1 MNEQQHRATPPEPA
15 DQATTAVP
23 AAHANAHTKGA
34 SDRGASGDGCEHPPA
49 HNRDDDRDHDQAHDH
64 DHEHAFT
71 WAEGVRI
78 ALVTLAA
85 AAVWFRLWEPLHSIS
100 VIGVIGLAIGGWPI
114 FSEAF
119 ENLLARRM
127 TMELSM
133 SIAIVAA
140 AAISQFFT
148 ALVITLFVLVA
159 EILEGMTVS
168 RGRRAIRDLLDFL
181 PRAIAVRRSG
191 AVSEIGAEELA
202 PGDAVLVNPG
212 GRIPVDG
219 TVIAGNSFV
228 DQSRITGESLP
239 VEKTAGSTVFAG
251 SINQSGAL
259 EIRAER
265 IGRDTSYGKIIEAV
279 EQAERSRAP
288 VQRLADRLAGYLVY
302 FALGA
307 ALLTYILTHNI
318 RSTISVI
325 IVAGA
330 CGIAAGTPLAILGAI
345 GRAARGGAIVKGG
358 LYLEQLG
365 RVDTVVLDK
374 TGTLTF
380 GQPEIRALH
389 PSDGVDP
396 MALLDA
402 AAAAELR
409 SEHPLGKTIVERA
422 RASGR
427 TLIEPERFGYRPGRG
442 IDATV
447 AGEEVLV
454 GNLALMQER
463 GISIPAILATAHRGS
478 SEIYVA
484 RAGALLG
491 TIEIADRIRPE
502 AWNAIAAIHA
512 LGART
517 VLLTGDTRAV
527 AESVAAQLG
536 ITELATDLL
545 PEDKR
550 VYVQRLVGS
559 GRAVAMVGDGINDAP
574 ALIEAQVGIAM
585 GSGTDVARESAE
597 VVLLGN
603 DLEKLAETL
612 AIARRT
618 RRIIWANFAGTIGVD
633 MIGIALAAMGLLDPL
648 LAAFI
653 HVASEL
659 TFILNSA
666 RLLPARHSGWIEHRR
681 SGLSADAGRGVTV

>member
-1 MNEQQHRATPPEPA
+1 VAIADGTFIPMSTVSAQQHRAHE
-15 DQATTAVP
+15 
-23 AAHANAHTKGA
+23 HEHEHEHG
-34 SDRGASGDGCEHPPA
+34 GGDE
-49 HNRDDDRDHDQAHDH
+49 
-64 DHEHAFT
+64 HEHAFAWT
-71 WAEGVRI
+71 ERMRI
-78 ALVTLAA
+78 ALVAVAA
-85 AAVWFRLWEPLHSIS
+85 AAVWFGAWEPLRSVS
-100 VIGVIGLAIGGWPI
+100 VIGVLGLAVGGWPI
-114 FSEAF
+114 FKEAF

-140 AAISQFFT
+140 AAIAQFFT

-159 EILEGMTVS
+159 EVLEGMTVS

-181 PRAIAVRRSG
+181 PRAISVRRSAG
-191 AVSEIGAEELA
+191 VTEVDAQELV
-202 PGDAVLVNPG
+202 PGEAVLVNPG

-219 TVIAGNSFV
+219 TVAAGHSFV

-239 VEKTAGSTVFAG
+239 VEKSAGSAVFAG

-279 EQAERSRAP
+279 EKAERSRAP
-288 VQRLADRLAGYLVY
+288 VQYLADRLAGYLVY
-302 FALGA
+302 FALAA
-307 ALLTYILTHNI
+307 ALLTYLLTRDI

-345 GRAARGGAIVKGG
+345 GRAARGGAIIKGG

-380 GQPEIRALH
+380 GRPEILALH
-389 PSDGVDP
+389 PIGDADA

-409 SEHPLGKTIVERA
+409 SEHPLGKTIVEHA

-427 TLIEPERFGYRPGRG
+427 TVAEPDRFGYRPGRG
-442 IDATV
+442 IDAMI
-447 AGEEVLV
+447 AGQHVLV
-454 GNLALMQER
+454 GNLALMQDH
-463 GISIPAILATAHRGS
+463 GISVPGALANARRGS
-478 SEIYVA
+478 SEVYVT
-484 RAGALLG
+484 RGGTLLG
-491 TIEIADRIRPE
+491 AIEIADRVRPE
-502 AWNAIAAIHA
+502 ARSAIAAIHA
-512 LGART
+512 MGART
-517 VLLTGDTRAV
+517 VLLTGDAREV
-527 AESVAAQLG
+527 ADAVAAQLG
-536 ITELATDLL
+536 ISEVAADLL
-545 PEDKR
+545 PEEKR
-550 VYVQRLVGS
+550 AYVQRLAGEHRV
-559 GRAVAMVGDGINDAP
+559 VAMVGDGINDAP
-574 ALIEAQVGIAM
+574 ALIEAEVGIAM
-585 GSGTDVARESAE
+585 GSGTDVARESAD

-603 DLEKLAETL
+603 DLAKLAETL

-633 MIGIALAAMGLLDPL
+633 TLGIALASMGLLDPL

-666 RLLPARHSGWIEHRR
+666 RLLPAAGARR
-681 SGLSADAGRGVTV
+681 DGNHVPLPAVSQ

>member
-1 MNEQQHRATPPEPA
+1 MSESQQRMMVSESENSGRTGTLSVDGEAHGGDTAAGDATRPGHDS
-15 DQATTAVP
+15 DQ
-23 AAHANAHTKGA
+23 
-34 SDRGASGDGCEHPPA
+34 
-49 HNRDDDRDHDQAHDH
+49 
-64 DHEHAFT
+64 DHEHEFS
-71 WAEGVRI
+71 WAEGARI
-78 ALVTLAA
+78 AFVAVAA
-85 AAVWFRLWEPLHSIS
+85 VAVWFRLWEPFRALS
-100 VIGVIGLAIGGWPI
+100 VIGVLGLAVGGWPI
-114 FSEAF
+114 FKEAF

-133 SIAIVAA
+133 TIAIVAA
-140 AAISQFFT
+140 AAIAQFFT

-159 EILEGMTVS
+159 EVLEGMTVS

-181 PRAIAVRRSG
+181 PRAISVRRSSG
-191 AVSEIGAEELA
+191 VSEVGADELT

-219 TVIAGNSFV
+219 TVIAGDSFV

-239 VEKTAGSTVFAG
+239 VEKTPGASVFAG

-307 ALLTYILTHNI
+307 ALLTYVLTHDI

-380 GQPEIRALH
+380 GRPEVRAVH
-389 PSDGVDP
+389 PIAGVDP
-396 MALLDA
+396 MVLLEL

-409 SEHPLGKTIVERA
+409 SEHPLGKTIVEHA

-427 TLIEPERFGYRPGRG
+427 TVGEPERFGYQPGRG
-442 IDATV
+442 IDARV
-447 AGEEVLV
+447 GGADILV
-454 GNLALMQER
+454 GNLALLREH
-463 GISIPAILATAHRGS
+463 GLSVPDGLASARHNS
-478 SEIYVA
+478 SEIYVV
-484 RAGALLG
+484 RDGVLLG
-491 TIEIADRIRPE
+491 AIEIADRVRPE
-502 AWNAIAAIHA
+502 ARDAIAAIHA
-512 LGART
+512 MGART
-517 VLLTGDTRAV
+517 VLLTGDARVV
-527 AESVAAQLG
+527 ADSVAAQLG
-536 ITELATDLL
+536 VTEVAADLL

-550 VYVQRLVGS
+550 DYIQRLTLERRV
-559 GRAVAMVGDGINDAP
+559 VAMVGDGINDAP
-574 ALIEAQVGIAM
+574 ALIEAHVGVAM
-585 GSGTDVARESAE
+585 GSGTDVARESAD

-603 DLEKLAETL
+603 DLEKFAETL
-612 AIARRT
+612 GIARRT
-618 RRIIWANFAGTIGVD
+618 RRIIWANFAGTIGID
-633 MIGIALAAMGLLDPL
+633 TLGIALAAAGMLNPL

-659 TFILNSA
+659 AFISNSA
-666 RLLPARHSGWIEHRR
+666 RLLPGRR
-681 SGLSADAGRGVTV
+681 SAAVIVPHPVTTPI

>member
-1 MNEQQHRATPPEPA
+1 MSESQRRMMVSESENSGRTRTLSVDGEAHGGDTAAGDASCPGHDS
-15 DQATTAVP
+15 DQ
-23 AAHANAHTKGA
+23 
-34 SDRGASGDGCEHPPA
+34 
-49 HNRDDDRDHDQAHDH
+49 
-64 DHEHAFT
+64 DHEHEFS
-71 WAEGVRI
+71 WAEGARI
-78 ALVTLAA
+78 AFVAVAA
-85 AAVWFRLWEPLHSIS
+85 VAVWFRLWEPFRALS
-100 VIGVIGLAIGGWPI
+100 VIGVLGLAVGGWPI
-114 FSEAF
+114 FKEAF

-133 SIAIVAA
+133 TIAIVAA
-140 AAISQFFT
+140 AAIAQFFT

-159 EILEGMTVS
+159 EVLEGMTVS

-181 PRAIAVRRSG
+181 PRAISVRRSSG
-191 AVSEIGAEELA
+191 VSEVGADELT

-219 TVIAGNSFV
+219 TVIAGDSFV

-239 VEKTAGSTVFAG
+239 VEKTPGASVFAG

-307 ALLTYILTHNI
+307 ALLTYVLTHDI

-345 GRAARGGAIVKGG
+345 GRAARAGAIVKGG

-380 GQPEIRALH
+380 GRPEVRAVH
-389 PSDGVDP
+389 PITGVDP
-396 MALLDA
+396 MVLLEL

-409 SEHPLGKTIVERA
+409 SEHPLGKTIVEHA

-427 TLIEPERFGYRPGRG
+427 TVGEPERFGYQPGRG
-442 IDATV
+442 IDARV
-447 AGEEVLV
+447 GGADILV
-454 GNLALMQER
+454 GNLALLREH
-463 GISIPAILATAHRGS
+463 GLSVPDGLASARHNS
-478 SEIYVA
+478 SEIYVV
-484 RAGALLG
+484 RDGVLLG
-491 TIEIADRIRPE
+491 AIEIADRVRPE
-502 AWNAIAAIHA
+502 ARDAIAAIHA
-512 LGART
+512 MGART
-517 VLLTGDTRAV
+517 VLLTGDARVV
-527 AESVAAQLG
+527 ADSVAAQLG
-536 ITELATDLL
+536 VTEVAADLL

-550 VYVQRLVGS
+550 DYIQRLTLERRV
-559 GRAVAMVGDGINDAP
+559 VAMVGDGINDAP
-574 ALIEAQVGIAM
+574 ALIEAHVGVAM
-585 GSGTDVARESAE
+585 GSGTDVARESAD

-603 DLEKLAETL
+603 DLEKFAETL
-612 AIARRT
+612 GIARRT
-618 RRIIWANFAGTIGVD
+618 RRIIWANFAGTIGID
-633 MIGIALAAMGLLDPL
+633 TLGIALAAAGLLNPL

-659 TFILNSA
+659 AFISNSA
-666 RLLPARHSGWIEHRR
+666 RLLPGRR
-681 SGLSADAGRGVTV
+681 SAAVFAPHPVTAPI

>member
-1 MNEQQHRATPPEPA
+1 MR
-15 DQATTAVP
+15 TTAPGAHVGP
-23 AAHANAHTKGA
+23 RHEAAA
-34 SDRGASGDGCEHPPA
+34 EH
-49 HNRDDDRDHDQAHDH
+49 HDH
-64 DHEHAFT
+64 DHDDEHEHEFSWT
-71 WAEGVRI
+71 EGVRI
-78 ALVTLAA
+78 ALVALAA
-85 AAVWFRLWEPLHSIS
+85 AAVWFQVWEPLRSVS
-100 VIGVIGLAIGGWPI
+100 VIGVFGLVLGGWPI
-114 FSEAF
+114 FKEAF
-119 ENLLARRM
+119 ENLIARRM

-148 ALVITLFVLVA
+148 ALVITLFVLIA
-159 EILEGMTVS
+159 EVLEGMTVS

-181 PRAIAVRRSG
+181 PRAIAVRRPGGVAEVG
-191 AVSEIGAEELA
+191 AAELA

-219 TVIAGNSFV
+219 TVIAGHSFV
-228 DQSRITGESLP
+228 DESRITGESLP
-239 VEKTAGSTVFAG
+239 VEKTSGSTVFAG

-307 ALLTYILTHNI
+307 ALLTYLLTHNI

-345 GRAARGGAIVKGG
+345 GRAAHVGAIVKGG

-365 RVDTVVLDK
+365 RIDTVVLDK

-380 GQPEIRALH
+380 GRPEIRAVH
-389 PSDGVDP
+389 PVGSLEP
-396 MALLDA
+396 MALLEA
-402 AAAAELR
+402 AASAELR
-409 SEHPLGKTIVERA
+409 SEHPLGKTIVEHA
-422 RASGR
+422 RASSR
-427 TLIEPERFGYRPGRG
+427 ALTEPEYFGYRPGRG
-442 IDATV
+442 IDAIV
-447 AGEEVLV
+447 AGEKVLV
-454 GNLALMQER
+454 GNRALMQDH
-463 GISIPAILATAHRGS
+463 GIWVPEAAASAHRGG
-478 SEIYVA
+478 SEVYVA
-484 RAGALLG
+484 RSGALLG
-491 TIEIADRIRPE
+491 AIEIADRIRPE
-502 AWNAIAAIHA
+502 ARSAVAAIQA
-512 LGART
+512 MGMRT
-517 VLLTGDTRAV
+517 VLLTGDARAV
-527 AESVAAQLG
+527 AESVASRLG
-536 ITELATDLL
+536 ITEVIADLL
-545 PEDKR
+545 PEEKR
-550 VYVQRLVGS
+550 AYIERLTTE
-559 GRAVAMVGDGINDAP
+559 GRIVAMVGDGINDAP
-574 ALIEAQVGIAM
+574 ALIEAQVGVAM
-585 GSGTDVARESAE
+585 GSGTDVARESAD

-603 DLEKLAETL
+603 DLAKFAETL

-618 RRIIWANFAGTIGVD
+618 RRIIWTNFAGTLAVD
-633 MIGIALAAMGLLDPL
+633 TLGIALAAAGLLNPL

-666 RLLPARHSGWIEHRR
+666 RLLPGRR
-681 SGLSADAGRGVTV
+681 GGRP